1 MWSPKLVLICVLAG
15 LWSLPD
21 AVEES
26 QKLFE
31 AMSPDEQ
38 REMVRKWE
46 RFSSLSVA
54 EQQRWRDF
62 DEQLAA
68 HPEAAELRAVMD
80 QYYEWNLALS
90 DRERATLSMNSVDK
104 RMELVQKIRLQQHER
119 NLGNDESTRLTLDE
133 LKIFQQWGREVL
145 FSSGRGEPER
155 AEERDAKLDVLQSR
169 FSGRAAEL
177 MAQRKGKLVEGLD
190 ERWLLVAN
198 WRRALMQPSSAM
210 LKSVYESLTPDE
222 KIALSELPE
231 MTPDS
236 IQAKLEEYYFDR
248 IDLGEWARRARGR
261 GPGGPGP
268 GGRVPGGP
276 GPGGTRPGGPGFGG
290 PSGSDDRS
298 RPRASQTDGTPPLP
312 RFDTKNQDAPR
323 PSPEQAKPVPDSN

>member
-1 MWSPKLVLICVLAG
+1 MWSPKLVLIYVLAG

-54 EQQRWRDF
+54 EQQRWRAF

-119 NLGNDESTRLTLDE
+119 NLGKDESSRLSLEE
-133 LKIFQQWGREVL
+133 LKILQQWFRESLVSRRRTDPPPTIDEL
-145 FSSGRGEPER
+145 NAR
-155 AEERDAKLDVLQSR
+155 LDVLQSR
-169 FSGRAAEL
+169 FTGRAAEL
-177 MAQRKGKLVEGLD
+177 MAQRKGKIVEGRDERRTLVESWG
-190 ERWLLVAN
+190 
-198 WRRALMQPSSAM
+198 RALMEPSSAM
-210 LKSVYESLTPDE
+210 LKSVYESLTEDE
-222 KIALSELPE
+222 RIALSELPE
-231 MTPDS
+231 MTPDA
-236 IQAKLEEYYFDR
+236 IENKLKEYYFDR
-248 IDLGEWARRARGR
+248 VDLGWLSRMNRGPGR
-261 GPGGPGP
+261 GSGGPPGGPGAP
-268 GGRVPGGP
+268 PGGP
-276 GPGGTRPGGPGFGG
+276 GAVGVGPPIDLFRPENRRPEDRRPEDRRPGGQPSDPSRG
-290 PSGSDDRS
+290 PLR
-298 RPRASQTDGTPPLP
+298 QEDGA
-312 RFDTKNQDAPR
+312 RK
-323 PSPEQAKPVPDSN
+323 SEQADR